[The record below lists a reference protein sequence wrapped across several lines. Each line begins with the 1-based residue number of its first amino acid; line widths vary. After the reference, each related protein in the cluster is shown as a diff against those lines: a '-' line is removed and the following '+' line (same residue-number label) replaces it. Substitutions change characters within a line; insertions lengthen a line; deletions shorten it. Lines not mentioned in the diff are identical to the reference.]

1 MDKAFENESAS
12 TINLLGV
19 SFYSPNKEQDEL
31 DVLPYLK
38 QPKLK
43 KYLSKQDRLAIIG
56 FANLLNQLK
65 GDINEIISKSGLYL
79 CVGYIPFEE
88 DTIRRLAEESQIDG
102 LFSMAAFSSKGVSA
116 INPLT
121 TFKCLPN
128 MPAYHISSTFNL
140 QGPSFTTY
148 PGVGQL
154 YQAMEMALLD
164 LEMKKI
170 DYAFIGAVCDQ
181 NNFLVSN
188 FHERLGFKNTLAD
201 ASGFCCLSSQDQ
213 TWCLDAWNLVSHNI
227 KYQSFDPLSVGYS
240 KKDKA
245 QPNYGAADLFHSFHQ
260 NQLNNKNDSFHHQY
274 SSMDGF
280 TVESLWQRKVN
291 T

>member
-1 MDKAFENESAS
+1 MDQAFKNKSAPA
-12 TINLLGV
+12 INLLGA
-19 SFYSPNKEQDEL
+19 SFYSPINEQDQI
-31 DVLPYLK
+31 DVLPFLK

-56 FANLLNQLK
+56 FANLIKQMN
-65 GDINEIISKSGLYL
+65 GDVNEIISKSGLYL

-88 DTIRRLAEESQIDG
+88 DTIKKLAEESQVNG
-102 LFSMAAFSSKGVSA
+102 QFSMEAFSSKGISA

-154 YQAMEMALLD
+154 YQAMEMAMLD

-170 DYAFIGAVCDQ
+170 EYAFVGAVCDQ
-181 NNFLVSN
+181 NNFLVNN
-188 FHERLGFKNTLAD
+188 FHERIGNKNTLID
-201 ASGFCCLSSQDQ
+201 GSGFCCLSSHGQSWPAE
-213 TWCLDAWNLVSHNI
+213 TWSLDHYDI
-227 KYQSFDPLSVGYS
+227 KYKSFDPLAIGYS
-240 KKDKA
+240 NKNEA
-245 QPNYGAADLFHSFHQ
+245 LPNYGAAEFFQSFKV
-260 NQLNNKNDSFHHQY
+260 NQLNKNLSLFHHQF

-280 TVESLWQRKVN
+280 TIESKWQRKVN
-291 T
+291 S